1 MSWLKNHWH
10 GATIERHSLSQP
22 LRAASSLREGAGKRS
37 HSTGYSL
44 KSGGAGDFH
53 RPYETLMILAYTI
66 QRTTLPQS
74 ALRADSS
81 LREGAGRER
90 TIQRAARK
98 PQGCGRFSSPLRELR
113 GFDILPFI
121 RPHSPGMGYRFSNLF
136 APLVS
141 SQRVSA
147 AESAPNSAATAA
159 RYPFAPITF
168 RVR

>member
-1 MSWLKNHWH
+1 MARSNH
-10 GATIERHSLSQP
+10 
-22 LRAASSLREGAGKRS
+22 
-37 HSTGYSL
+37 
-44 KSGGAGDFH
+44 
-53 RPYETLMILAYTI
+53 
-66 QRTTLPQS
+66 RTTLPQS
-74 ALRADSS
+74 ALAGCQLPQGGSQGTAVPFQRAARKPGLCGRFSS
-81 LREGAGRER
+81 PLRNSDDFGFHSTDDTPSVSPCGLPAPSEREPGNGC

-121 RPHSPGMGYRFSNLF
+121 RPLSPGMGYRFSNLF